1 MFQPLNTQSC
11 ISPNSTNT
19 LVLSSSSKLIIC
31 ALFPLS
37 SILDYI
43 NSFHF
48 IFVGIRTTSESTESE
63 GSSDE
68 DEHTVKDNVIR
79 ATWSR
84 VAALHCVMLPE
95 RMAGY
100 FRAPHL
106 PVLASRFMDQSQAVS
121 QVHTSYTYY
130 L

>member
-1 MFQPLNTQSC
+1 M
-11 ISPNSTNT
+11 
-19 LVLSSSSKLIIC
+19 
-31 ALFPLS
+31 
-37 SILDYI
+37 D
-43 NSFHF
+43 SFHF

-121 QVHTSYTYY
+121 QFLLLHITYKLYTGMWK
-130 L
+130 

>member
-1 MFQPLNTQSC
+1 MDL
-11 ISPNSTNT
+11 
-19 LVLSSSSKLIIC
+19 
-31 ALFPLS
+31 
-37 SILDYI
+37 
-43 NSFHF
+43 FHF
-48 IFVGIRTTSESTESE
+48 IFAGIRTTSESTVSE

-121 QVHTSYTYY
+121 RFHTRYTY
-130 L
+130 LL